1 MSSLFALVYT
11 SQATKGFDDSTLME
25 IFAISRRNNLRDQ
38 ITGFLI
44 YREGYFLQL
53 LEGPEAK
60 VRECF
65 ARIQKDHR
73 HRALVLQGEAHSSE
87 RMMPD
92 WSMGQVTLKPGQPTS
107 DRIIDLFELARNNQI
122 YENSDSLMSL
132 VKIFSKDAVTF

>member
-11 SQATKGFDDSTLME
+11 SQAIQSLDETTLME
-25 IFAISRRNNLRDQ
+25 IFAISRKNNLRDN

-53 LEGPEAK
+53 LEGPQTK
-60 VRECF
+60 VRQCF
-65 ARIQKDHR
+65 ERIQKDQR
-73 HRALVLQGEAHSSE
+73 HRALVLQGEAHPNE

-107 DRIIDLFELARNNQI
+107 DRIIDLFELARNNEI
-122 YENSDSLMSL
+122 YENPDSLMSL
-132 VKIFSKDAVTF
+132 VKIFSKEAVIF